1 VNMKILLA
9 IEESHYS
16 REAIRIL
23 QQQFRIENAEI
34 RVLSV
39 VEPIS
44 VYISADML
52 PHFTP
57 QAEAIEEDRRKQAM
71 DLVSQVA
78 KELRGAGFQAT
89 ESIDLGD
96 AKTKIIENATDW
108 QADLIVMGSHGW
120 KGLNRFLLGSVSD
133 AVARHAPCSVEIVR
147 LKPAPAITKAK
158 QEGF

>member
-1 VNMKILLA
+1 MKILLA
-9 IEESHYS
+9 IDESQCS
-16 REAIRIL
+16 LEATRIL
-23 QQQFRIENAEI
+23 QRQFRTENVEI

-44 VYISADML
+44 IYISADVF

-57 QAEAIEEDRRKQAM
+57 QVESIEEDRQKQAM
-71 DLVSQVA
+71 VLVSQVA
-78 KELRGAGFQAT
+78 KELRSAGFQAT
-89 ESIDLGD
+89 ELIDLGD

-108 QADLIVMGSHGW
+108 QADLILMGSHGW

-147 LKPAPAITKAK
+147 LKSVPA
-158 QEGF
+158 GS

>member
-1 VNMKILLA
+1 MKILLA
-9 IEESHYS
+9 IDESQS
-16 REAIRIL
+16 SLEATRTL
-23 QQQFRIENAEI
+23 QRQFRTEDAEI

-44 VYISADML
+44 VYISADAF

-57 QAEAIEEDRRKQAM
+57 HVESIEEDRRKQAT

-78 KELRGAGFQAT
+78 RELRSAGFQAA
-89 ESIDLGD
+89 EQVGLGD
-96 AKTKIIENATDW
+96 AKMKIIENATDW
-108 QADLIVMGSHGW
+108 HADLIVMGSHGW

-147 LKPAPAITKAK
+147 LKPAP
-158 QEGF
+158 ESN

>member
-1 VNMKILLA
+1 MKILLA
-9 IEESHYS
+9 IDESQS
-16 REAIRIL
+16 SLEATRML
-23 QQQFRIENAEI
+23 QRQFRTEDAEI

-44 VYISADML
+44 VYISADAF

-57 QAEAIEEDRRKQAM
+57 HVESIEEDRRKQAA

-78 KELRGAGFQAT
+78 RELRSAGFQAA
-89 ESIDLGD
+89 EHVDLGD

-147 LKPAPAITKAK
+147 LKPAP
-158 QEGF
+158 ESN

>member
-1 VNMKILLA
+1 MKILLA
-9 IEESHYS
+9 IDESQS
-16 REAIRIL
+16 SLEATRML
-23 QQQFRIENAEI
+23 QRQFRTEDAEI

-44 VYISADML
+44 VYISADAF

-57 QAEAIEEDRRKQAM
+57 PVESIEEDRRKQAA

-78 KELRGAGFQAT
+78 RELRSAGFQAA
-89 ESIDLGD
+89 EHVDLGD

-120 KGLNRFLLGSVSD
+120 KAPEPLFCSAARFRMRWHVMLRVRSKF
-133 AVARHAPCSVEIVR
+133 VR
-147 LKPAPAITKAK
+147 LKPAP
-158 QEGF
+158 ENN